1 MVEAKAKQV
10 VVFLDYD
17 GTLSPIVEDP
27 DQAYMPNDVS
37 CPISMYSQ
45 TNAVPFSQ
53 VYGCSIFGS
62 SISLRCQAWD
72 HIVVTTVHW

>member
-1 MVEAKAKQV
+1 
-10 VVFLDYD
+10 
-17 GTLSPIVEDP
+17 
-27 DQAYMPNDVS
+27 
-37 CPISMYSQ
+37 MYSQ

-72 HIVVTTVHW
+72 HIVVVTTATVHWWIMHMVYISTILEADGCLFLRLFFLSTFGC